1 MAISKIS
8 RAIVGLFILSG
19 VTGCAGTA
27 GAPDYVKQKLAE
39 KYLGKGIDA
48 VVIDLGTPEST
59 ARLASGSVAYT
70 WKRTTS
76 KYSSNIFIKSDER
89 CVITMLSDR
98 TGKRME
104 TIGKVDDSLGAYDTS
119 YCAEQYEL

>member
-1 MAISKIS
+1 MTISNRLAVWALVI
-8 RAIVGLFILSG
+8 GL
-19 VTGCAGTA
+19 TGCAGTA

-48 VVIDLGTPEST
+48 VVLDLGAPEST
-59 ARLASGSVAYT
+59 TRLASGSTAYT
-70 WKRTTS
+70 WKRVTS

-89 CVITMLSDR
+89 CIITMLSDK
-98 TGKRME
+98 TGKRIE
-104 TIGKVDDSLGAYDTS
+104 SIGKVDDSLGGYNIS